1 MAKKISVTLHT
12 LHAHVTCE
20 NLKEEFQCA
29 DILRSNRAA
38 AAERPGGLAVRG
50 ISVTTGLVQVF
61 CNLFI

>member
-29 DILRSNRAA
+29 DILRSNRDA
-38 AAERPGGLAVRG
+38 AAERPGGLAV
-50 ISVTTGLVQVF
+50 
-61 CNLFI
+61 